1 MGGRFS
7 PPSKH
12 RQDPGG
18 AVVHPS
24 LPLLTGPARPNSTDA
39 VAAVLCRARA
49 HLRPPFAAAPS
60 ISPAIKNPLSQQFL
74 LGQGNHS
81 PAVPPKLAS
90 RRPLAPH
97 TTMCAP
103 LVTGGGPVG
112 HYSAVRLSSR
122 PHESIQS
129 GALPAALSPPAALWK
144 GALRTYSS
152 QSTVFWNMVSFYS
165 APAVLSRGKI
175 VLFGARRPVGRN
187 RWALPPGAP
196 GRTAGAWGSTSGC
209 VGQAL
214 RQSHPIRVGRPAYGS
229 LPLPLPPKL
238 RRTGAAA
245 AKGKKRSPAPHCAG
259 SGEKLPRAPQGPTR
273 AGLQLD
279 GAGKVFSTKRLS
291 TVGRWDEAAKRKT
304 TLTPLPPRLFPR
316 APIQCGQRAPTK
328 ERTGGIFQCAVGFTR
343 GAELSPPF
351 RECSPHRTH
360 SKGGHS
366 CLAL

>member
-18 AVVHPS
+18 AAVHPS
-24 LPLLTGPARPNSTDA
+24 LPLLTGLARPDSTDA

-90 RRPLAPH
+90 KRPLAPH

-175 VLFGARRPVGRN
+175 VLFGARRSVGRN
-187 RWALPPGAP
+187 GQALPPGAP
-196 GRTAGAWGSTSGC
+196 GRTAGVWGSTSGC
-209 VGQAL
+209 AGQAL
-214 RQSHPIRVGRPAYGS
+214 RQTASQGCGS
-229 LPLPLPPKL
+229 GPQGSPLPPKSL
-238 RRTGAAA
+238 RGGPGA
-245 AKGKKRSPAPHCAG
+245 AKGRKSHMPFTAPAPGRNCPERPKG
-259 SGEKLPRAPQGPTR
+259 PPERACNWMGRGRCFPPN
-273 AGLQLD
+273 A
-279 GAGKVFSTKRLS
+279 SRL
-291 TVGRWDEAAKRKT
+291 
-304 TLTPLPPRLFPR
+304 
-316 APIQCGQRAPTK
+316 
-328 ERTGGIFQCAVGFTR
+328 
-343 GAELSPPF
+343 
-351 RECSPHRTH
+351 
-360 SKGGHS
+360 
-366 CLAL
+366 

>member
-18 AVVHPS
+18 AAVHPS
-24 LPLLTGPARPNSTDA
+24 LPLLTGLARPDSTDA
-39 VAAVLCRARA
+39 VATVLCRARA

-60 ISPAIKNPLSQQFL
+60 ISTAIKNPLSQQFL

-175 VLFGARRPVGRN
+175 VLFGARRSVGRN
-187 RWALPPGAP
+187 GQALPPGAP
-196 GRTAGAWGSTSGC
+196 GCTAGVWGSTSGC
-209 VGQAL
+209 AGQAL
-214 RQSHPIRVGRPAYGS
+214 RQSHPIRVGRPVYGS

-245 AKGKKRSPAPHCAG
+245 AKGKKRSPALHCAG
-259 SGEKLPRAPQGPTR
+259 SGEKLPRAPQGPAR

-304 TLTPLPPRLFPR
+304 TLRPPRRIGTAPLPPRPDPMRPEGTYKRRCGGVDFPVR
-316 APIQCGQRAPTK
+316 CWIYEGCGTVSSFPGMLTPSDTQ
-328 ERTGGIFQCAVGFTR
+328 
-343 GAELSPPF
+343 
-351 RECSPHRTH
+351 
-360 SKGGHS
+360 
-366 CLAL
+366 

>member
-1 MGGRFS
+1 MVVQSSSKIGFGCLRAGVFPRHRNTGKTPAARLFIPLSPFS
-7 PPSKH
+7 RALRGPT
-12 RQDPGG
+12 RQMRWQRSFAGTR
-18 AVVHPS
+18 V
-24 LPLLTGPARPNSTDA
+24 
-39 VAAVLCRARA
+39 

-90 RRPLAPH
+90 KRPLAPH

-175 VLFGARRPVGRN
+175 VLFGARHPVGRN
-187 RWALPPGAP
+187 DQALPPGAP

-209 VGQAL
+209 AGQAL
-214 RQSHPIRVGRPAYGS
+214 RQSPPHKGRKAGLRVSSPSPAAQIAPDRGRCGE
-229 LPLPLPPKL
+229 
-238 RRTGAAA
+238 
-245 AKGKKRSPAPHCAG
+245 GKKAVTRPSLRWLRGETAPSA
-259 SGEKLPRAPQGPTR
+259 PRARQSGPATGWGGEGVFHQ
-273 AGLQLD
+273 APLD
-279 GAGKVFSTKRLS
+279 CR
-291 TVGRWDEAAKRKT
+291 
-304 TLTPLPPRLFPR
+304 
-316 APIQCGQRAPTK
+316 
-328 ERTGGIFQCAVGFTR
+328 AVG
-343 GAELSPPF
+343 
-351 RECSPHRTH
+351 
-360 SKGGHS
+360 
-366 CLAL
+366 